1 MIQQTGKRW
10 DIFCR
15 IVDNFGDIGVCW
27 RLSQQL
33 AHEHHLQIRLFIDDL
48 VTASKIIQG
57 LSHDQTS
64 QIINNI
70 EICSWPDFDIE
81 THTDIVLENTVL
93 ENTVLANEELPNVV
107 LETFCCELP
116 SVYIQK
122 MCTQQ
127 TIWINLEYLSAEAW
141 VSDFHAKPSR
151 HPTLLIT
158 KYFFFPGFRPD
169 TGGLIREADLITK
182 RDAFMN
188 SISLQNEFWLNLQT
202 SKPDP
207 KKTALKNN
215 TRINSIKISLFC
227 YPQAP
232 INNLL
237 LALAESDQAI
247 DLYLPID
254 ENLTAF
260 NDVLADF
267 KLNINE
273 NATYGNLTIHVI
285 PFLAQAD
292 YDSLLWACD
301 LNFVRGEDSWIRAI
315 WASKPFIWQ
324 PYIQSDDTHIK
335 KITAFLEIY
344 THSTEKEST
353 EISSTIYQANLAW
366 SQSSATNNLTKTALK
381 ITASLKKTIVQ
392 EPWSSLINNLSEFHY
407 YAEKRSNALINQ
419 PDLATKLVIFSENLA
434 KNKV

>member
-10 DIFCR
+10 DIFCH
-15 IVDNFGDIGVCW
+15 IVDNFGDIGICW

-33 AHEHHLQIRLFIDDL
+33 ANEHHLQIRLFIDDL
-48 VTASKIIQG
+48 VIASKIIQG
-57 LSHDQTS
+57 LRHDQNS

-70 EICSWPDFDIE
+70 EICSWSDFDIE

-93 ENTVLANEELPNVV
+93 ANAVLPDVV
-107 LETFCCELP
+107 LETFSCELP

-122 MCTQQ
+122 ICAQQ

-141 VSDFHAKPSR
+141 VSDFHTKPSR
-151 HPTLLIT
+151 HPALLIT
-158 KYFFFPGFRPD
+158 KYFFFPGLRLD

-182 RDAFMN
+182 RDAFLN
-188 SISLQNEFWLNLQT
+188 SIALQDEFWLNLQT
-202 SKPDP
+202 SKADP
-207 KKTALKNN
+207 KKTVINNN
-215 TRINSIKISLFC
+215 THTNSIKISLFC
-227 YPQAP
+227 YLQAP

-254 ENLTAF
+254 DNLIAF
-260 NDVLADF
+260 NDVLTDF
-267 KLNINE
+267 KFIINE
-273 NATYGNLTIHVI
+273 NAIYGNLTIHVI
-285 PFLAQAD
+285 PFLSQAD
-292 YDSLLWACD
+292 YDRLLWACD

-315 WASKPFIWQ
+315 WAGKPFIWQ

-344 THSTEKEST
+344 THSTEKQST

-366 SQSSATNNLTKTALK
+366 SQRPATDSLTKTALK
-381 ITASLKKTIVQ
+381 STASLKKTLVQ
-392 EPWSSLINNLSEFHY
+392 EPWASLINNLSEFQR